1 MSPKA
6 PVNVPTDPKQKEK
19 DINQKIQLFGMYHAF
34 SKGKLPSNKQ
44 CDIALNS
51 ALASKALTSPPND
64 LSSEGRI
71 LIQDL
76 RNVIEQAKILLLSKN
91 EGELLQDFIWQ
102 AQHINAGEVKGPTAP
117 INKEAGQ
124 QDANKTLEG
133 LKTLGTL
140 LITNGEFRKI
150 LSDAVTLIRDMAA
163 DSAQKAAN
171 AVRPPEE
178 MLSKID
184 EPAEQNT
191 WHEKPN
197 LSKEDI
203 KQRLSKKK
211 NSTEPLDT
219 ATTSPN
225 NAAMPATTNT
235 SPNDTTMPA
244 NANAQPYSET
254 DANSMTPSEQSLRK
268 KYGQQTRAYLSEKVP
283 KERREQVIWR
293 LKKMII
299 EIQGHADYQQAI
311 ETLLSMAEKYAG
323 HTKNVSSQSG
333 SAVRSVRSNERVQSV
348 EHDLRTLIE
357 RFANNT
363 SLADFFDSLDN
374 IYRDAD
380 SDPELRGWFSNIN
393 TYIRKCLR
401 EQGFIM
407 QDEATR
413 QWNELYDKGRYLLRE
428 RYRTHTDRIVDE
440 SKFMADQFDKDPRNK
455 ALADAVQKLFYD
467 LGRDSGG
474 KIVFKKHLLKDI
486 RDVIIPGVIENVR
499 YIPIPRIE
507 VSDPTADVV
516 VENLTIE
523 SDNLMPNVI
532 EFGSDNYFRWGRK
545 KISNKRDNKIMIA
558 ASGIQAD
565 LRDVSYYIKK
575 KEGFPSLTD
584 TGIMDIFLGGEGF
597 GFKIAASTADKKDKE
612 HFVKLDSVSVNIKN
626 MDIKLK
632 KSKHKLLFAAFKP
645 LLFRVVRPALEKVLE
660 AQIRKAFTDADAYA
674 RNIHDEAR
682 RAQEAARE
690 DPENAPTIF
699 SRYADAMRSRAQSKA
714 DQAKAVAD
722 RASRT
727 KVQTVMTLHDSMFP
741 DIKLPGGISNK
752 TTEYVELAGKGE
764 KWESPIFSIGNA
776 AESRDIPSAGPVTRK
791 PHTTAADRV
800 GNAAHGTTLAGT
812 SDHYTNGNTA
822 VNGNAALDST
832 GALGG
837 VNGHSKVDGYPA
849 HGFSDEV
856 DQAFING
863 KTTGL
868 GGNRAPNT
876 MMGTNQPGLAIN
888 TQTVPQPATAF

>member
-6 PVNVPTDPKQKEK
+6 AVNVPTDTKQKEK
-19 DINQKIQLFGMYHAF
+19 WLINITHAQDINQKLQLFGIYHAF
-34 SKGKLPSNKQ
+34 NKGKLPS
-44 CDIALNS
+44 CDVALNS
-51 ALASKALTSPPND
+51 ALASKALSSPSKE
-64 LSSEGRI
+64 LSSEGRV
-71 LIQDL
+71 LVQDL
-76 RNVIEQAKILLLSKN
+76 RNVIEQAKILLLCKN

-102 AQHINAGEVKGPTAP
+102 AQHISTGEAKGLNVPV
-117 INKEAGQ
+117 NKETGQ
-124 QDANKTLEG
+124 QDANKALEG

-150 LSDAVTLIRDMAA
+150 LSDAVVLIRDMAA

-171 AVRPPEE
+171 VVRPPEE

-197 LSKEDI
+197 LSKDDL

-211 NSTEPLDT
+211 TGTE
-219 ATTSPN
+219 TT
-225 NAAMPATTNT
+225 PAVTE
-235 SPNDTTMPA
+235 SQPV
-244 NANAQPYSET
+244 AQ
-254 DANSMTPSEQSLRK
+254 DDVNSMTPSEQSLRK
-268 KYGQQTRAYLSEKVP
+268 KYGQQTREYLSEKVP

-293 LKKMII
+293 LKKMVI

-323 HTKNVSSQSG
+323 HTKTASSQGG
-333 SAVRSVRSNERVQSV
+333 SAVRDVRSNDRVRSV
-348 EHDLRTLIE
+348 EHNLRTLIE

-363 SLADFFDSLDN
+363 SLSDFFDSLDN

-380 SDPELRGWFSNIN
+380 NDPELRGWFSNID

-428 RYRTHTDRIVDE
+428 RYRTHTDRVVDE
-440 SKFMADQFDKDPRNK
+440 TKFMADQFDQDPRNK
-455 ALADAVQKLFYD
+455 ALADAVQKLFFD
-467 LGRDSGG
+467 LGRDQGG
-474 KIVFKKHLLKDI
+474 KVVFKKHLLKDI
-486 RDVIIPGVIENVR
+486 RDVILPGLIENVR

-516 VENLTIE
+516 IENLTIE
-523 SDNLMPNVI
+523 SDNLMPNVV

-545 KISNKRDNKIMIA
+545 KISNKHDNKIMIA

-584 TGIMDIFLGGEGF
+584 MGVMDIFLGGEGF
-597 GFKIAASTADKKDKE
+597 GFKIAASTADKSDKE
-612 HFVKLDSVSVNIKN
+612 HFVKVDKISVNIKN

-674 RNIHDEAR
+674 HNIHNEAT

-690 DPENAPTIF
+690 NPDQAASIF
-699 SRYADAMRSRAQSKA
+699 SRYADAMRARAQSKA
-714 DQAKAVAD
+714 EKAQAV
-722 RASRT
+722 ASRT
-727 KVQTVMTLHDSMFP
+727 KVQTVLTLHDSIFP

-752 TTEYVELAGKGE
+752 ATEYAELAAKGE
-764 KWESPIFSIGNA
+764 KWESPIFSIGSA
-776 AESRDIPSAGPVTRK
+776 AESRDIPSAGTVTRK
-791 PHTTAADRV
+791 PHTTAADRT
-800 GNAAHGTTLAGT
+800 GPSGPGYALAGT
-812 SDHYTNGNTA
+812 GAAYTNGNA
-822 VNGNAALDST
+822 MHSGN
-832 GALGG
+832 GALGS
-837 VNGHSKVDGYPA
+837 VNGHSKVDGYPSR
-849 HGFSDEV
+849 GFSDEV
-856 DQAFING
+856 DQAFVDG
-863 KTTGL
+863 KTNGFTGT
-868 GGNRAPNT
+868 GVSPIVN
-876 MMGTNQPGLAIN
+876 GTNQPLN
-888 TQTVPQPATAF
+888 LPATAV